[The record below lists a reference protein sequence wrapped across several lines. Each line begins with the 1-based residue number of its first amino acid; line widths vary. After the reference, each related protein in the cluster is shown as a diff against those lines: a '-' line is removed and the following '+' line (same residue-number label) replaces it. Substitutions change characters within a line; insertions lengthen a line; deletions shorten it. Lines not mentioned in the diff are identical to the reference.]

1 MDIDKLL
8 ATDDHS
14 TVIAELKN
22 GRNAAEP
29 NAELYESQLNPKG
42 HDVNDPV
49 KRRDKIVKVDIDS
62 ESPENVKN
70 ITSDPNFNPE
80 TNTRPEPVARIALAI
95 QKLIVKR
102 AVAFTFGNPVGLNA
116 EPEEGSKE
124 EDVLKAV
131 KRVLFDTKSR
141 TINRKVARAIFSS
154 TEAAEY
160 WYPVEKPT
168 NNYGFGSKY
177 KLRVAIFSPYLGDK
191 LYPYFDETGDMIA
204 FSREYTRKDNKGVK
218 YTYFETYTDKE
229 HRLWITTNSQWQLV
243 EGYPKPN
250 IIGKIPV
257 IYGRQPAVEW
267 EDVQGLIDRLEKLL
281 SNFADTNDYH
291 ASPKIFVEGEVN
303 GFSKKGET
311 GAIIQGEEGS
321 KAYYLAWQN
330 APESVKLEIETLL
343 RLIYTITQTP
353 DISFDAVKGIGA
365 VSGVALKLLFL
376 DAHLKVQDKMEIF
389 DDYLQRRLS
398 VIQAYLSKMNAKDN
412 EFVTA
417 CESLVIEPEIV
428 PFMIEDEK
436 ANADLAMT
444 VTGQKAIASRKT
456 GIKKLGWVKDID
468 TELKEI
474 EAEEAVGAY
483 SDVMEPTI

>member
-1 MDIDKLL
+1 
-8 ATDDHS
+8 
-14 TVIAELKN
+14 
-22 GRNAAEP
+22 
-29 NAELYESQLNPKG
+29 
-42 HDVNDPV
+42 
-49 KRRDKIVKVDIDS
+49 
-62 ESPENVKN
+62 
-70 ITSDPNFNPE
+70 
-80 TNTRPEPVARIALAI
+80 
-95 QKLIVKR
+95 
-102 AVAFTFGNPVGLNA
+102 
-116 EPEEGSKE
+116 
-124 EDVLKAV
+124 
-131 KRVLFDTKSR
+131 
-141 TINRKVARAIFSS
+141 
-154 TEAAEY
+154 
-160 WYPVEKPT
+160 
-168 NNYGFGSKY
+168 
-177 KLRVAIFSPYLGDK
+177 
-191 LYPYFDETGDMIA
+191 MIA

-218 YTYFETYTDKE
+218 YTYFETYTEKE
-229 HRLWITTNSQWQLV
+229 HRLWITTNNQWQLV

-291 ASPKIFVEGEVN
+291 ASPKIFTTGSIL
-303 GFSKKGET
+303 GFAKKGES
-311 GAIIQGEEGS
+311 GAIIEGEEG
-321 KAYYLAWQN
+321 ATAQYLAWQN

-365 VSGVALKLLFL
+365 VSGIALKLLFL

-389 DDYLQRRLS
+389 DDYLQRRIN
-398 VIQAYLSKMNAKDN
+398 VIQAFLEKMNAKDV
-412 EFVTA
+412 EFGNA
-417 CESLVIEPEIV
+417 CQSLTIEPEIV

>member
-22 GRNAAEP
+22 GRNATEP

-42 HDVNDPV
+42 HDINDPV

-116 EPEEGSKE
+116 EPEEDSKE

-154 TEAAEY
+154 TEAAEL

-168 NNYGFGSKY
+168 NNYGFASKY

-218 YTYFETYTDKE
+218 YTYFETYTEKE

-291 ASPKIFVEGEVN
+291 ASPKIFTTGSIL
-303 GFSKKGET
+303 GFAKKGES
-311 GAIIQGEEGS
+311 GAIIEGEEG
-321 KAYYLAWQN
+321 ATAQYLAWQN

-365 VSGVALKLLFL
+365 VSGIALKLLFL

-389 DDYLQRRLS
+389 DDYLQRRIN
-398 VIQAYLSKMNAKDN
+398 VIQAFLEKMNAKDKD
-412 EFVTA
+412 FGDA
-417 CESLVIEPEIV
+417 CQSLTIEPEIV

-436 ANADLAMT
+436 AKVDLYLAA
-444 VTGQKAIASRKT
+444 TGQKAICSRKT
-456 GIKKLGWVKDID
+456 AVQQLGWVND
-468 TELKEI
+468 TDSELEQI

-483 SDVMEPTI
+483 SDVMEPTV